1 MKKGR
6 HFFLGGRGGASIK
19 METQIVY
26 NMTAIFFLHRL
37 CWGRWSGGS
46 SFSRNASL
54 LFPIEQKAVD
64 ATLA

>member
-1 MKKGR
+1 
-6 HFFLGGRGGASIK
+6 

-64 ATLA
+64 ATLAEYHKTNRLQLDVFR